1 MLGHNKCAVIQP
13 WRHTVKKGLKN
24 TIWPAS
30 QIHTHTHA
38 NKHLLR
44 QTSCKEILIRSHS
57 HTSTDTHTPIFVSA
71 SFSEGS
77 VSASLWA
84 IWESD
89 WCCLHMRDPSL
100 CMFSGCVWR
109 RQWRRKPCLQA
120 SLYLICSCM
129 QKVMCQT
136 AMKVRPLRVT
146 SLAQDAFVFLKPNTS
161 TPVTRRAGCNWDV
174 SGRGHTELLLVSV
187 SPLLARYLIR
197 DTPSLPSCLPPP
209 PSSSS
214 SLCLSV
220 RHHDDILYSV
230 HFWPTVLGNGFQT
243 LQGGL
248 NLCQSWKW
256 KANMN
261 PSPLCSYLAP
271 M

>member
-1 MLGHNKCAVIQP
+1 MQTNICWGKPA
-13 WRHTVKKGLKN
+13 VKKSSSY
-24 TIWPAS
+24 P
-30 QIHTHTHA
+30 IH
-38 NKHLLR
+38 
-44 QTSCKEILIRSHS
+44 ILPL
-57 HTSTDTHTPIFVSA
+57 THTPIFVSA

-100 CMFSGCVWR
+100 CMFRECVWR

-120 SLYLICSCM
+120 CLYLICSCM

-146 SLAQDAFVFLKPNTS
+146 SLAQDAFVSLKPNTS
-161 TPVTRRAGCNWDV
+161 ARVTRRAGCNWDV
-174 SGRGHTELLLVSV
+174 SGRGHTELVWVSV

-197 DTPSLPSCLPPP
+197 DTPSLPLYLPPP

-220 RHHDDILYSV
+220 RHTTMISYTVCTFDQLSWVMVFRLFKVAWICARAENGKQTWTRHPSV
-230 HFWPTVLGNGFQT
+230 PI
-243 LQGGL
+243 
-248 NLCQSWKW
+248 
-256 KANMN
+256 
-261 PSPLCSYLAP
+261 
-271 M
+271 